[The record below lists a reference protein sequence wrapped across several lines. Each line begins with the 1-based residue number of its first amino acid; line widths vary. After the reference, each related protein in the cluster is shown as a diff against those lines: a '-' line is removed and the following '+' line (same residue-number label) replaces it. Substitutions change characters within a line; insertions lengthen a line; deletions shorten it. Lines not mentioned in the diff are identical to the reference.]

1 MYQFETKKMIDFKT
15 NLVPDPTYYFGH
27 DIIDQLATLINQ
39 TSFDKVFFVT
49 NQVLN
54 DLYVPEISAIFAAN
68 NIKHDVIVIKD
79 SEKDKSFTTLEGLCE
94 ELVAKT
100 VTKGSIVIGFGGGC
114 LTNIV
119 GLAAGLVYRGI
130 RYIEMPTTFMGVT
143 DSCLSNKQ
151 AVNGKQGK
159 NQYGMY
165 YAPIFIFGDTK
176 YLATE
181 SVVGR
186 KSAIAEGIKNCLI
199 NDAELLNFYDSFL
212 EIDVDNLD
220 PKQLT
225 ELAYTIIQS
234 KLEILAQDTSEKAF
248 GMTLEYGHTFGH
260 AMEFFS
266 GGKIA
271 HGIAVAKGM
280 CIAAEIS
287 RRLGY
292 LNDEE
297 VAMHY
302 RYFGD
307 KLGLDLAIPEDISVD
322 QIMATILADNK
333 KTVKGVKYVVLEKL
347 GKCLNPDGDWQI
359 CVDEALVR
367 EVLTEY
373 KTKFAANKA
382 A

>member
-1 MYQFETKKMIDFKT
+1 
-15 NLVPDPTYYFGH
+15 
-27 DIIDQLATLINQ
+27 
-39 TSFDKVFFVT
+39 
-49 NQVLN
+49 
-54 DLYVPEISAIFAAN
+54 
-68 NIKHDVIVIKD
+68 
-79 SEKDKSFTTLEGLCE
+79 
-94 ELVAKT
+94 
-100 VTKGSIVIGFGGGC
+100 
-114 LTNIV
+114 
-119 GLAAGLVYRGI
+119 
-130 RYIEMPTTFMGVT
+130 
-143 DSCLSNKQ
+143 
-151 AVNGKQGK
+151 
-159 NQYGMY
+159 
-165 YAPIFIFGDTK
+165 
-176 YLATE
+176 
-181 SVVGR
+181 
-186 KSAIAEGIKNCLI
+186 
-199 NDAELLNFYDSFL
+199 
-212 EIDVDNLD
+212 
-220 PKQLT
+220 
-225 ELAYTIIQS
+225 
-234 KLEILAQDTSEKAF
+234 
-248 GMTLEYGHTFGH
+248 
-260 AMEFFS
+260 MEFFS